1 MATIRIEDPI
11 KPVKSFDERETR
23 GDIGGV
29 YNTRQLSLDRRSS
42 RLRRESID
50 RSSKVVEEAEAGD
63 EDEDPGLRQAGDF
76 KKKQVCLNL
85 SEVYLLM
92 RILTSSGLQRKGPTL
107 ARIPEHRRHLR

>member
-23 GDIGGV
+23 IDIGGV

-50 RSSKVVEEAEAGD
+50 RSSKVLEDAEA
-63 EDEDPGLRQAGDF
+63 EDEDSGLRQAGDF

-85 SEVYLLM
+85 S
-92 RILTSSGLQRKGPTL
+92 RFNF
-107 ARIPEHRRHLR
+107 